1 MEQNQEPSDKATL
14 IPIITD
20 AVRNI
25 DGYKMVRCSYFTIQS
40 DDPLSNLSLNNSGF
54 ESPAILLNL
63 EAILIGAPN
72 EQKMFNG
79 IKDITAL
86 YDYVESNDNLYIDL
100 NDIWVPLNMFGTGD
114 ITQGMLFRI
123 PDYYFSLCWKLR
135 NDRIS
140 AEELYG
146 HIGRDYLD
154 QTTAS
159 PPHPLL
165 QHSRKE
171 TNAFKRWT
179 KKQIEESRK
188 IYKANKSD
196 TLKKIIE

>member
-1 MEQNQEPSDKATL
+1 MEQNHEAAEQAAL

-20 AVRNI
+20 AIRNI
-25 DGYKMVRCSYFTIQS
+25 DGYQMVRCSYFTIQS
-40 DDPLSNLSLNNSGF
+40 DDPLSHLSLSNSGF
-54 ESPAILLNL
+54 DSPAILLNL

-72 EQKMFNG
+72 DQKRFNG
-79 IKDITAL
+79 IKDINAL
-86 YDYVESNDNLYIDL
+86 YEYVESNDNLYIDL
-100 NDIWVPLNMFGTGD
+100 NDIWVPIKMFGTEK

-140 AEELYG
+140 SEELFG
-146 HIGRDYLD
+146 HIGKDYLD
-154 QTTAS
+154 PATES

-165 QHSRKE
+165 KHSKKE

-179 KKQIEESRK
+179 KRQIEESRK
-188 IYKANKSD
+188 IYKANKSEA
-196 TLKKIIE
+196 LKKIEE